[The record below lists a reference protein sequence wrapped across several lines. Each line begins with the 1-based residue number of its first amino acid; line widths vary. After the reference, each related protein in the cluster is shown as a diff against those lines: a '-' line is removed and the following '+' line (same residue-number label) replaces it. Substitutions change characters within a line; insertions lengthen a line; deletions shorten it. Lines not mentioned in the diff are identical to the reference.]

1 MSLARLSAGSG
12 YRYLL
17 RHTASADEARV
28 PGQSLTAYY
37 AASGN
42 PPGRWLGSGLA
53 ALGSGEL
60 RPGMVV
66 TEAAMAALYGTGLDP
81 VTGEQLGRPYP
92 VFKPAA
98 QRIADAVAGLPDAL
112 SDEARA
118 AAVAAIEKRVAA
130 HPSRSAVA
138 GYDLTFTVPKS
149 ASVLWAL
156 GDEPVRVAVASA
168 HRDAID
174 AVLKLIEDRYL
185 HTRIGAQSC
194 AQVPA
199 QGLIAAAFDHFDS
212 RAGDPHLHTH
222 VVIAN
227 KVQGPDGKWRSV
239 DGQEF
244 YRATVALSETYIDLF
259 VDNLTQQLPV
269 GWSWRDRGPRRSPVY
284 EIDGITDELLATF
297 SQRSV
302 QIGTAL
308 DDMLADFT
316 STHGREPSR
325 TDVLRLRQQAT
336 LATRPDKHVR
346 PLADMRDSWRST
358 ATAATGKHPEQI
370 VADAVQAATAEDPD
384 RVTVELV
391 ETVLVGVQTR
401 RATWTRANLMA
412 EAARATRHLRTLDP
426 AARIALLDLVVDA
439 ALAQCVALDPPEL
452 FRTPAKFRR
461 LDGTSMFDRPS
472 EAAFTT
478 NAVLDAE
485 ARLLAGQQDLT
496 AHAIPAAR
504 LQGWPRPIPG
514 QRFSPDQHAA
524 VVGIATSGRRLDVL
538 VGPAGTGKTRT
549 LAVLTS
555 AWTQVHGPDS
565 VLGLAPSAA
574 AAAELAA
581 SLRIPC
587 ENTAKWLHDNSSDK
601 SGADRAGKS
610 WPANIGTRPMKAGM
624 LVIVDEASLAST
636 THLDELLAHAT
647 DAGAKL
653 LLVGDDQQLGAV
665 EAGGAFAL
673 LVEKAAEDGTAHNLD
688 ALWRFTQRWEAHAT
702 RALRAGDP
710 AALDRYTEHGR
721 LHDGHTDAMTEAA
734 YRAWR
739 DDITAGRSS
748 LLIAPDRNTV
758 AALNRRAREHR
769 MTAGQI
775 AGPQVALSDGNAC
788 AVGDWIVTRQNDRY
802 LRVPGNGHVRNGAAW
817 TVTAVHADGSVD
829 ATQRET
835 SGPAESQ
842 RPVATV
848 QLPARYVAD
857 HVELGYATT
866 VHRAQG
872 ATVDSAHLLAGAGMT
887 RQSFYV
893 AMTRGR
899 EANHV
904 YVCTD
909 ALAEQHLERLDLTG
923 HEVLERVLATDGNEH
938 SATTTLKRR
947 LEAARSHQR
956 LASIR
961 ETLSAEQGPEAVAEL
976 DRIIALRRAERSA
989 GARRIPDIPGTA
1001 AGTRNPLSR

>member
-17 RHTASADEARV
+17 RHTASADVARV

-42 PPGRWLGSGLA
+42 PPGRWLGRGLT

-66 TEAAMAALYGTGLDP
+66 TEAAMAALFGTGHDP
-81 VTGEQLGRPYP
+81 VTGDQLGRPYP
-92 VFKPAA
+92 TFRTPA
-98 QRIADAVAGLPDAL
+98 QRIADAVAGLPEEL
-112 SDEARA
+112 SDEARTA
-118 AAVAAIEKRVAA
+118 AIEAIEKRVTA

-156 GDEPVRVAVASA
+156 GDQTARATVETA
-168 HRDAID
+168 HAEAID
-174 AVLKLIEDRYL
+174 AVLQLIEDRFL
-185 HTRIGAQSC
+185 HTRTGAQSC
-194 AQVPA
+194 VQVPA
-199 QGLIAAAFDHFDS
+199 EGLIAAAFDHFDS

-222 VVIAN
+222 VVVAN

-239 DGQEF
+239 DGQEL
-244 YRATVALSETYIDLF
+244 YRATVALSETYVDFF
-259 VDNLTQQLPV
+259 VDNLTRQLPV
-269 GWSWRDRGPRRSPVY
+269 GWSWRDRGPRRSPVF
-284 EIDGITDELLATF
+284 EIEGITDDLLATF
-297 SQRSV
+297 SQRSA
-302 QIGTAL
+302 QIGVAL
-308 DDMLADFT
+308 EDLVADFT

-325 TDVLRLRQQAT
+325 TEVLRLRQQAT
-336 LATRPDKHVR
+336 LATRPDKRVR
-346 PLADMRDSWRST
+346 PLAEMRDSWRAT
-358 ATAATGKHPEQI
+358 ATAATGQDPDQI
-370 VADAVQAATAEDPD
+370 LAGMTRAAASRAPD
-384 RVTVELV
+384 RVTADLV
-391 ETVLVGVQTR
+391 ETVLTGVQIR

-412 EAARATRHLRTLDP
+412 EAARATRHLRTADP

-452 FRTPAKFRR
+452 FHSPAKFRR

-478 NAVLDAE
+478 TAVLDAE
-485 ARLLAGQQDLT
+485 GRLLAGAQDLT
-496 AHAIPAAR
+496 APAFPAAL

-514 QRFSPDQHAA
+514 QRFSSDQQAA

-549 LAVLTS
+549 LAVLTR
-555 AWTQVHGPDS
+555 AWAQVHGPGS
-565 VLGLAPSAA
+565 VLGLAPAAA

-587 ENTAKWLHDNSSDK
+587 ENTAKWLHDNSQE
-601 SGADRAGKS
+601 DRPGTS
-610 WPANIGTRPMKAGM
+610 WPANIGTRPMQAGM

-636 THLDELLAHAT
+636 AHLDQLLAHAT
-647 DAGAKL
+647 AAGAKL

-665 EAGGAFAL
+665 EAGGGFGL
-673 LVEKAAEDGTAHNLD
+673 LVERANETGTVHNLD
-688 ALWRFTQRWEAHAT
+688 ALWRFRERWEAHTT

-710 AALDRYTEHGR
+710 AALDNYADHGR
-721 LHDGHTDAMTEAA
+721 LHDGTTDAMTEAA

-739 DDITAGRSS
+739 DDVSAGRSS

-758 AALNRRAREHR
+758 AALNLRARDDR

-775 AGPQVALSDGNAC
+775 AGPDVALSDGTAC
-788 AVGDWIVTRQNDRY
+788 GVGDWIVTRHNDRY
-802 LRVPGNGHVRNGAAW
+802 LRAPDGGHVRNGAAW
-817 TVTAVHADGSVD
+817 TVAAVHADGSID

-835 SGPAESQ
+835 AGRAEEQS
-842 RPVATV
+842 PLGTV
-848 QLPARYVAD
+848 RLPARYVAD
-857 HVELGYATT
+857 DVELGYATT

-872 ATVDSAHLLAGAGMT
+872 ATVDTAHFVAGAGMT
-887 RQSFYV
+887 RQSLYV

-899 EANHV
+899 EANHA
-904 YVCTD
+904 YVPTD
-909 ALAEQHLERLDLTG
+909 GLTEAHLDHPSLTG
-923 HEVLERVLATDGNEH
+923 RQILERVLATDGNEH
-938 SATTTLKRR
+938 SATTTLRRR
-947 LEAARSHQR
+947 LEAAGSHQR

-961 ETLSAEQGPEAVAEL
+961 DTLSAEQQPVAAAEL
-976 DRIIALRRAERSA
+976 ERIIALRRAEQA
-989 GARRIPDIPGTA
+989 VRRPRDPDIPGA
-1001 AGTRNPLSR
+1001 RPPGRDGLSR